1 MTSTVTGILLAAGSG
16 SRFGGGKLLAPLA
29 DGTAVGIAAWKNL
42 NSALPDPLVVI
53 RRGDDAARD
62 LFRRVGARMV
72 ECADAADGMSKSLI
86 AGIQASASSDG
97 WIIALGD
104 MPFVNPN
111 TIAKVASAID
121 GGAQI
126 ATPDFNGSRG
136 HPVGFSAKLLT
147 ELLAIQG
154 DEGARE
160 VVKRHRDAIQII
172 ETRDP
177 GILRDIDTR
186 EDLTRV

>member
-1 MTSTVTGILLAAGSG
+1 MTSTITGILLAAGSG

-29 DGTAVGIAAWKNL
+29 DGSAVGIAAWKNL
-42 NSALPDPLVVI
+42 NRALPDPLVVI
-53 RRGDDAARD
+53 RKGDDATRS
-62 LFRRVGARMV
+62 LFSSVGARMV

-86 AGIQASASSDG
+86 AGIRASASSDG

-104 MPFVNPN
+104 MPYVSPN
-111 TIAKVASAID
+111 TITEVASAIES
-121 GGAQI
+121 GAQI
-126 ATPDFNGSRG
+126 AMPEFKGSRG
-136 HPVGFSAKLLT
+136 HPVGFSAALLT
-147 ELLAIQG
+147 ELLEIRG

-160 VVKRHRDAIQII
+160 VVKRHRDALHII

-186 EDLTRV
+186 EDLARG